1 MRKPKRHI
9 GKRSQS
15 ETSIFHDH
23 SFSIPANPICTNAP
37 PDTTNAPQRAHSAK
51 VTRYAMNE
59 PTPFPLG
66 VIQFSELPD
75 DAKRR
80 AAPDIA
86 QGLQWGWYG
95 RRVEPPDATELKR
108 WLPDSMDVAICGN
121 ERSSSGNGFVG
132 ICGTDS
138 ACPAGNKSSGAMIR
152 NADISR
158 KLASVSHAKKRFIAD
173 CLIAAKPDLSNR
185 ELARM
190 GSLSHTYIA
199 NRRKIAKGGNK
210 SLSGGIAITNETE

>member
-1 MRKPKRHI
+1 MLGDLTPEFIIWHRLSHTEEEHRQRYYNRIPHEYADQFGIGRVGKP
-9 GKRSQS
+9 Q
-15 ETSIFHDH
+15 ETLD
-23 SFSIPANPICTNAP
+23 AN
-37 PDTTNAPQRAHSAK
+37 
-51 VTRYAMNE
+51 
-59 PTPFPLG
+59 
-66 VIQFSELPD
+66 ELN
-75 DAKRR
+75 
-80 AAPDIA
+80 
-86 QGLQWGWYG
+86 
-95 RRVEPPDATELKR
+95 R
-108 WLPDSMDVAICGN
+108 WLPYARGFVAIRDS
-121 ERSSSGNGFVG
+121 ESSTNGNGFVG

-190 GSLSHTYIA
+190 GSLSHNYIA

-210 SLSGGIAITNETE
+210 SLSGGIAITNENE

>member
-1 MRKPKRHI
+1 
-9 GKRSQS
+9 
-15 ETSIFHDH
+15 
-23 SFSIPANPICTNAP
+23 
-37 PDTTNAPQRAHSAK
+37 
-51 VTRYAMNE
+51 MNE

-121 ERSSSGNGFVG
+121 ERSSSGNGLVG

-138 ACPAGNKSSGAMIR
+138 ATDNGNKLFTPMMT
-152 NADISR
+152 NADVSL
-158 KLASVSHAKKRFIAD
+158 KPASIPHAKKRFLAD
-173 CLIAAKPDLSNR
+173 CLIAAKPNLSNR
-185 ELARM
+185 ELARAA
-190 GSLSHTYIA
+190 GVSHTYVA
-199 NRRKIAKGGNK
+199 NRRRLVRSGN
-210 SLSGGIAITNETE
+210 N